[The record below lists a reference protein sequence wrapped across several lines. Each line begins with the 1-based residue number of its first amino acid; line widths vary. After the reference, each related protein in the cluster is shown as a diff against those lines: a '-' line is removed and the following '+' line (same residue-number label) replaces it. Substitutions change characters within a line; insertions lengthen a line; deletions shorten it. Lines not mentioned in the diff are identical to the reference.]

1 MDKKNAEKVLNRMT
15 GTGMFEQEVQNL
27 VNLGYA
33 DILDVSKVFDED
45 EFFVEDINKYNI
57 KDCKVYIYS
66 DEDEEENG
74 NCLIGAIITHMDN
87 VLVVGYNG
95 N

>member
-33 DILDVSKVFDED
+33 DILDVSKVLMKM
-45 EFFVEDINKYNI
+45 NSSWKTLTNI
-57 KDCKVYIYS
+57 I
-66 DEDEEENG
+66 
-74 NCLIGAIITHMDN
+74 
-87 VLVVGYNG
+87 
-95 N
+95 